1 MVNYKGGSTSLP
13 LMISVPFLLRDRNL
27 LYFSLESHSRQSDGT
42 CSDLKNFG
50 QFGKTL
56 DTDTAN
62 AIGVPSFLPPLPS
75 GKHSIHIINL
85 VSHFEEG
92 LGWGYII
99 SMKSIRGDRPLKKGT
114 NNAFSIERA
123 KASSRSHQCD
133 KEYMALES
141 FNISHNKY
149 LDLAVFVNK
158 AWALLYCLKIFIARN
173 NKMKERGAFYR
184 DLAESSPNLIV
195 LDLRNTSEGGFWKQK
210 RKNWTEKSVRDMIL
224 MKKQEKC
231 SISTL
236 FPNLQFL
243 FIITFFPKLWNKY
256 PISFQRWQ
264 VLVDFQISGDATLGA
279 DGMAFWYTE
288 APLKLGPVYG
298 GMDQWKGLAVVLDT
312 YNNDQWVYFLER
324 Y

>member
-1 MVNYKGGSTSLP
+1 LP

-114 NNAFSIERA
+114 N
-123 KASSRSHQCD
+123 
-133 KEYMALES
+133 
-141 FNISHNKY
+141 KY
-149 LDLAVFVNK
+149 LSLIK
-158 AWALLYCLKIFIARN
+158 SLLNNVKYYSSIFLLRLRIPVH
-173 NKMKERGAFYR
+173 
-184 DLAESSPNLIV
+184 LSSLNG
-195 LDLRNTSEGGFWKQK
+195 S
-210 RKNWTEKSVRDMIL
+210 
-224 MKKQEKC
+224 
-231 SISTL
+231 
-236 FPNLQFL
+236 
-243 FIITFFPKLWNKY
+243 
-256 PISFQRWQ
+256 
-264 VLVDFQISGDATLGA
+264 
-279 DGMAFWYTE
+279 
-288 APLKLGPVYG
+288 
-298 GMDQWKGLAVVLDT
+298 
-312 YNNDQWVYFLER
+312 
-324 Y
+324 